1 MSIVYIRMHGIM
13 LFCLLFMLDMF
24 LQVSYG
30 DEIGRK
36 QRENPMLGI
45 QSQRVADR
53 WVIFILLKTDTLETY
68 PLSA

>member
-53 WVIFILLKTDTLETY
+53 
-68 PLSA
+68 